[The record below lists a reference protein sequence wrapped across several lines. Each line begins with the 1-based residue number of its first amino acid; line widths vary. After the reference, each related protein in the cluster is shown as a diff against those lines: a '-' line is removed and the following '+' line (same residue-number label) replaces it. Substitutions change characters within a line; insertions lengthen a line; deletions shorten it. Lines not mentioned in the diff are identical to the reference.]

1 MVRPALVFLGGP
13 GLAAAFAFEH
23 VKRPRRPGVPH
34 AVGEAGLFSTFQAA
48 RRGHCTKV
56 GRRLFV
62 FNTDLSVH
70 VLCNTDYLAVEGL
83 VTDI

>member
-48 RRGHCTKV
+48 RRD
-56 GRRLFV
+56 RRGAIF
-62 FNTDLSVH
+62 SVH
-70 VLCNTDYLAVEGL
+70 GRLKVPGKDLMAS
-83 VTDI
+83 